1 MNKNTFT
8 YFATKT
14 TLKREMVICFYFLYF
29 NYNFSV
35 LQSRDL
41 PRDWLLGEGGGRQG
55 GKWTKDRG
63 EGARENS
70 MGINIQ
76 TLQCAKAF
84 DLLHLALIKK
94 PCHIIF
100 R

>member
-1 MNKNTFT
+1 MNNNTFT

-14 TLKREMVICFYFLYF
+14 RLKREMVICFYFLYF

-55 GKWTKDRG
+55 VSGQRTG
-63 EGARENS
+63 EKELEKTVWGLVFRLYNV
-70 MGINIQ
+70 
-76 TLQCAKAF
+76 LR
-84 DLLHLALIKK
+84 LLIYF
-94 PCHIIF
+94 I
-100 R
+100 